1 MFQVRYVSCTTGD
14 DTHEQYEDGSE
25 DKKLYSALPRF
36 TRIRIVT
43 VNDNN
48 VMYCSCC
55 RFECIGIFCVH
66 QVVTA
71 VEIYNEL
78 GEQFDG
84 FTHHDVALRYRSDYM
99 ELAYNPLAD
108 KDIQMRFH
116 ELALADVKGPRLG
129 AEIPS
134 TMKTHDPSKI
144 LPALD
149 RLSNYNHND
158 IDLTIVDGMYCSD
171 FVPECDESGTN
182 HAEVKATFE
191 AMFQQ
196 LQNVTSEE
204 SSQLFSAAISD
215 AELPKMHASGTSV
228 SVSARNALQSLV
240 DSSYTLAD
248 KVGPVGVQWLEETL
262 RNFQQ

>member
-1 MFQVRYVSCTTGD
+1 
-14 DTHEQYEDGSE
+14 
-25 DKKLYSALPRF
+25 
-36 TRIRIVT
+36 
-43 VNDNN
+43 
-48 VMYCSCC
+48 
-55 RFECIGIFCVH
+55 
-66 QVVTA
+66 
-71 VEIYNEL
+71 
-78 GEQFDG
+78 
-84 FTHHDVALRYRSDYM
+84 M

-134 TMKTHDPSKI
+134 TMATHHPSKI

-149 RLSNYNHND
+149 RLSNYNRND

-182 HAEVKATFE
+182 HAEVNATFE

-228 SVSARNALQSLV
+228 PVSARNALRSLV
-240 DSSYTLAD
+240 DTSYILAD

-262 RNFQQ
+262 RNFQQRCESHLEINRKENERNTRHPCKYVPITMEEYDGSADRVFNTRHMR